1 MDFADNEF
9 DVVLDK
15 GTFDALMSDESDK
28 VTNVLLYTIFIPF

>member
-1 MDFADNEF
+1 MEFGDNEF

-28 VTNVLLYTIFIPF
+28 VATNFLIYF